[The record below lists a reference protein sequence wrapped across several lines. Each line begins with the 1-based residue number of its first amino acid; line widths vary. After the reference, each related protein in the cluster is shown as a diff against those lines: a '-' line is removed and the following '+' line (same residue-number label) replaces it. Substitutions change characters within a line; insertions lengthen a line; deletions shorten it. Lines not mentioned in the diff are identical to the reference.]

1 MTEMFSPKEVKI
13 LELYRNPNSSGLGR
27 AQRLSAQYLLA
38 AGIFT
43 SLAIAYQPWYAF
55 VAYLI
60 FVAFVVVR
68 LIGARHLE
76 GVMPKILTKYES
88 RIAELEAEAASR
100 LFSDEASRHA
110 AGESSS

>member
-1 MTEMFSPKEVKI
+1 MKEMMFSPKEVKI

-27 AQRLSAQYLLA
+27 AKRLSSQYLLA

-55 VAYLI
+55 VAYLV

-68 LIGARHLE
+68 LPDRRPATRGCLAIWRDNDG
-76 GVMPKILTKYES
+76 
-88 RIAELEAEAASR
+88 
-100 LFSDEASRHA
+100 FW
-110 AGESSS
+110 SSTRNG

>member
-100 LFSDEASRHA
+100 LCSDEASRHA